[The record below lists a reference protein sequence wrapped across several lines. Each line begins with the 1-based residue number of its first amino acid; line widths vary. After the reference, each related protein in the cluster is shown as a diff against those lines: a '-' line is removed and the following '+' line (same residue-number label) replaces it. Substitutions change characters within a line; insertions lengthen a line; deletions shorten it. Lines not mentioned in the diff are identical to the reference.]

1 MIREIL
7 DSAKKQMAKC
17 IEDMQTSLATMRTGR
32 ASISILDNIQAK
44 YYDTATPLDQ
54 MATLSTPDSSLIL
67 IHPWDP
73 STIPSIE
80 KAILASNL
88 GLNPTNDGKV
98 IRLPIPPLTEERRKQ
113 LAKSIGQTAEQH
125 RVVLRQIRHGA
136 NDRLKSALKEKA
148 LSEDEEK
155 NGLKKVQD
163 LTNEYVKKVDALLK
177 QKEAEILEI

>member
-1 MIREIL
+1 MIRETL
-7 DSAKKQMAKC
+7 DTAKKRMAKC
-17 IEDMQTSLATMRTGR
+17 IEDMQKTLATMRTGR
-32 ASISILDNIQAK
+32 ASISILDNIQAS
-44 YYDTATPLDQ
+44 YYDTATPLNQ
-54 MATLSTPDSSLIL
+54 MATLSTPDPTLIL

-80 KAILASNL
+80 KAILASDL

-113 LAKSIGQTAEQH
+113 LAKAIGQTAEQH
-125 RVVLRQIRHGA
+125 RVALRQIRHDA
-136 NDRLKSALKEKA
+136 NDRLKQALKEKD

-155 NGLKKVQD
+155 DGLRKVQE
-163 LTNEYVKKVDALLK
+163 LTNEYVKKVDDLLK